1 MTVTYTAEVASCK
14 GFGCFLKLL
23 ARWKGSIY
31 KLVWP
36 DLVAYLTLYYAL
48 NLTYRYQLNPEQK
61 KTFESIVEY
70 CDTYSNLI
78 PLSFVL
84 GFYISIIMTRWWDQY
99 NNIPWPDAMAVYVS
113 SQVHGQDERGRM
125 MRRTIMRY
133 VCVCITMVLANISP
147 RVKKRFPSLDHLV
160 EVGLLLENEKIIIAS
175 INDKFPGPPKHWMPI
190 VWAASIVTRARKEGR
205 IRDDFSVKSI
215 IDELN
220 RIRGQCGKL
229 LGYDTV
235 SVPLVYTQV
244 VTLAVYSFLI
254 TTIMGRQWLDV
265 TTDIATSHPM
275 RVHNNHIDLYFP
287 IFTILQFFFYMGWL
301 KVAEVLINPF
311 GDDDEDFEVNWMIDR
326 NIQVSYLIVDGMHHE
341 HPDLVRDQYWDDVFP
356 AELPYTSAAEP
367 FREKVPQP
375 STANIAVEASGADYI
390 NPSSIKVEGS
400 LNPNYALLQDDSTS
414 ETDRNFIIGSL
425 SSKFPRREREKS
437 ISCESNTSMNTIGRG
452 SSIASS
458 LNKLGGSM
466 KKIFSG
472 SSSDNTKLT
481 CANDGVALR
490 PSSQSSDNL
499 SNLNKGP
506 GAGTSMKITDQ
517 VIEELDEQMTI
528 TASGKL
534 EPRKPAVQDI
544 FSDTNIPSSLPI
556 DVPNNPNPN
565 YPRNRPNS
573 SARSSG
579 TYAEIFSGAS
589 MTPNEENFD
598 IGAFENDM
606 LSSGGSSIN
615 SRRNSQSFK
624 DSDSKAAF
632 EELKRSRQ
640 QEKMSV
646 KLVRSISAAPSQ
658 ASDPT
663 ELDRPDEVP
672 VTVGEAIAQ
681 AE

>member
-1 MTVTYTAEVASCK
+1 MTVTYTAEVASCT

-48 NLTYRYQLNPEQK
+48 NLTYRYHLNPEQK
-61 KTFESIVEY
+61 KIFESIVEY

-99 NNIPWPDAMAVYVS
+99 QNIPWPDAMAVYVS

-147 RVKKRFPSLDHLV
+147 RVKKRFPSIDHFV
-160 EVGLLLENEKIIIAS
+160 EVGLLLENEKNIIAA
-175 INDKFPGPPKHWMPI
+175 INEKFPGPPKHWMPI

-205 IRDDFSVKSI
+205 VRDDFSVKSI

-265 TTDIATSHPM
+265 STDASHPL
-275 RVHNNHIDLYFP
+275 RIHNNYIDLYFP

-301 KVAEVLINPF
+301 KVAETLINPF

-375 STANIAVEASGADYI
+375 STANIAVDASATEYI
-390 NPSSIKVEGS
+390 NPTSVKVEGS
-400 LNPNYALLQDDSTS
+400 NNPNYALLQEDNPS
-414 ETDRNFIIGSL
+414 ESDRNFVIGSL
-425 SSKFPRREREKS
+425 SSKLPRREREKS
-437 ISCESNTSMNTIGRG
+437 ISCESNTSVNTLGLG
-452 SSIASS
+452 SIANS
-458 LNKLGGSM
+458 LNKLGGGSM
-466 KKIFSG
+466 QTLKKIFSG
-472 SSSDNTKLT
+472 SSEN
-481 CANDGVALR
+481 ADGVALKT
-490 PSSQSSDNL
+490 SSQSSDNIGM
-499 SNLNKGP
+499 NKG
-506 GAGTSMKITDQ
+506 GASLRITDQ

-528 TASGKL
+528 TASGRL
-534 EPRKPAVQDI
+534 EPRKAVQDI
-544 FSDTNIPSSLPI
+544 FSEGNIPSSLPI
-556 DVPNNPNPN
+556 DVPTNSNSN
-565 YPRNRPNS
+565 YPRNNPDS

-579 TYAEIFSGAS
+579 TYAEIYTGAAT
-589 MTPNEENFD
+589 TPNEENFD
-598 IGAFENDM
+598 LSAFDNDLM
-606 LSSGGSSIN
+606 SSEGSSTVN
-615 SRRNSQSFK
+615 SSRRNSQSFR
-624 DSDSKAAF
+624 DPDAKAAF
-632 EELKRSRQ
+632 ESLKRSRQ

-646 KLVRSISAAPSQ
+646 KYVRSISAAPSNG
-658 ASDPT
+658 S
-663 ELDRPDEVP
+663 EMMEDRPNEEIITDAVP
-672 VTVGEAIAQ
+672 VTLGEGVTTQ
-681 AE
+681 PD

>member
-1 MTVTYTAEVASCK
+1 MTVTYTAEVASCT

-48 NLTYRYQLNPEQK
+48 NLTYRYHLNPEQK
-61 KTFESIVEY
+61 KIFESIVEY

-99 NNIPWPDAMAVYVS
+99 QNIPWPDAMAVYVS

-147 RVKKRFPSLDHLV
+147 RVKKRFPSIDHFV
-160 EVGLLLENEKIIIAS
+160 EVGLLLENEKNIIAA
-175 INDKFPGPPKHWMPI
+175 INEKFPGPPKHWMPI

-205 IRDDFSVKSI
+205 VRDDFSVKSI

-265 TTDIATSHPM
+265 STDASHPL
-275 RVHNNHIDLYFP
+275 RIHNNHIDLYFP

-301 KVAEVLINPF
+301 KVAETLINPF

-375 STANIAVEASGADYI
+375 STANIAVDASATEYI
-390 NPSSIKVEGS
+390 NPTSVKVEGS
-400 LNPNYALLQDDSTS
+400 NNPNYALLQEDNPNES
-414 ETDRNFIIGSL
+414 DRNFVIGSL
-425 SSKFPRREREKS
+425 SSKLPRREREKS
-437 ISCESNTSMNTIGRG
+437 ISCESNTSVNTLGLG
-452 SSIASS
+452 SIANS
-458 LNKLGGSM
+458 LNKLGGGSM
-466 KKIFSG
+466 QTLKKIFSG
-472 SSSDNTKLT
+472 SSEN
-481 CANDGVALR
+481 ADGVALKT
-490 PSSQSSDNL
+490 SSQSSDNIGM
-499 SNLNKGP
+499 NKG
-506 GAGTSMKITDQ
+506 GASLRITDQ

-528 TASGKL
+528 TASGRL
-534 EPRKPAVQDI
+534 EPRKAVQDI
-544 FSDTNIPSSLPI
+544 FSEGNIPSSLPI
-556 DVPNNPNPN
+556 DVPTNSNSN
-565 YPRNRPNS
+565 YPRNNPDS

-579 TYAEIFSGAS
+579 TYAEIYTGAAT
-589 MTPNEENFD
+589 TPNEENFD
-598 IGAFENDM
+598 LSAFDNDLM
-606 LSSGGSSIN
+606 SSEGSSTVN
-615 SRRNSQSFK
+615 SSRRNSQSFR
-624 DSDSKAAF
+624 DPDAKAAF
-632 EELKRSRQ
+632 ESLKRSRQ

-646 KLVRSISAAPSQ
+646 KYVRSISAAPSNG
-658 ASDPT
+658 S
-663 ELDRPDEVP
+663 EMMEDRPNEEIITDAVP
-672 VTVGEAIAQ
+672 VTLGESVTTQ
-681 AE
+681 PD

>member
-1 MTVTYTAEVASCK
+1 MTVTYTAEVASCT

-48 NLTYRYQLNPEQK
+48 NLTYRYHLNPEQK
-61 KTFESIVEY
+61 KIFESIVEY

-99 NNIPWPDAMAVYVS
+99 QNIPWPDAMAVYVS

-147 RVKKRFPSLDHLV
+147 RVKKRFPSIDHFV
-160 EVGLLLENEKIIIAS
+160 EVGLLLENEKNIIAA
-175 INDKFPGPPKHWMPI
+175 INEKFPGPPKHWMPI

-205 IRDDFSVKSI
+205 VRDDFSVKSI

-265 TTDIATSHPM
+265 STDASHPL
-275 RVHNNHIDLYFP
+275 RIHNNPIDLYFP

-301 KVAEVLINPF
+301 KVAETLINPF

-375 STANIAVEASGADYI
+375 STANIAVDASATEYI
-390 NPSSIKVEGS
+390 NPTSVKVEGS
-400 LNPNYALLQDDSTS
+400 NNPNYALLQEDNPS
-414 ETDRNFIIGSL
+414 ESDRNFVIGSL
-425 SSKFPRREREKS
+425 SSKLPRREREKS
-437 ISCESNTSMNTIGRG
+437 ISCESNTSVNTLGLG
-452 SSIASS
+452 SIANS
-458 LNKLGGSM
+458 LNKLGGGSM
-466 KKIFSG
+466 QTLKKIFSG
-472 SSSDNTKLT
+472 SSEN
-481 CANDGVALR
+481 ADGVALKT
-490 PSSQSSDNL
+490 SSQSSDNIGM
-499 SNLNKGP
+499 NKG
-506 GAGTSMKITDQ
+506 GASLRITDQ

-528 TASGKL
+528 TASGRL
-534 EPRKPAVQDI
+534 EPRKAVQDI
-544 FSDTNIPSSLPI
+544 FSEGNIPSSLPI
-556 DVPNNPNPN
+556 DVPTNSNSN
-565 YPRNRPNS
+565 YPRNNPDS

-579 TYAEIFSGAS
+579 TYAEIYTGAAT
-589 MTPNEENFD
+589 TPNEENFD
-598 IGAFENDM
+598 LSAFDNDLM
-606 LSSGGSSIN
+606 SSEGSSTVN
-615 SRRNSQSFK
+615 SSRRNSQSFR
-624 DSDSKAAF
+624 DPDAKAAF
-632 EELKRSRQ
+632 ESLKRSRQ

-646 KLVRSISAAPSQ
+646 KYVRSISAAPSNG
-658 ASDPT
+658 S
-663 ELDRPDEVP
+663 EMMEDRPNEEIITDAVP
-672 VTVGEAIAQ
+672 VTLGESVTTQ
-681 AE
+681 PD

>member
-1 MTVTYTAEVASCK
+1 MTVTYTAEVASCT
-14 GFGCFLKLL
+14 GFGCFLKVL

-48 NLTYRYQLNPEQK
+48 NLTYRYHLNPEQK
-61 KTFESIVEY
+61 KIFESIVEY

-99 NNIPWPDAMAVYVS
+99 QNIPWPDAMAVYVS

-147 RVKKRFPSLDHLV
+147 RVKKRFPSIDHFV
-160 EVGLLLENEKIIIAS
+160 EVGLLLENEKNIIAA
-175 INDKFPGPPKHWMPI
+175 INEKFPGPPKHWMPI

-205 IRDDFSVKSI
+205 VRDDFSVKSI

-265 TTDIATSHPM
+265 STDASHPL
-275 RVHNNHIDLYFP
+275 RIHNNHIDLYFP

-301 KVAEVLINPF
+301 KVAETLINPF

-375 STANIAVEASGADYI
+375 STANIAVDASATEYI
-390 NPSSIKVEGS
+390 NPTSVKVEGS
-400 LNPNYALLQDDSTS
+400 NNPNYALLQEDNPS
-414 ETDRNFIIGSL
+414 ESDRNFVIGSL
-425 SSKFPRREREKS
+425 SSKLPRREREKS
-437 ISCESNTSMNTIGRG
+437 ISCESNTSVNTLGLG
-452 SSIASS
+452 SIANS
-458 LNKLGGSM
+458 LNKLGGGSM
-466 KKIFSG
+466 QTLKKIFSG
-472 SSSDNTKLT
+472 SSEN
-481 CANDGVALR
+481 ADGVALKT
-490 PSSQSSDNL
+490 SSQSSDNIGM
-499 SNLNKGP
+499 NKG
-506 GAGTSMKITDQ
+506 GASLKITDQ

-528 TASGKL
+528 TASGRL
-534 EPRKPAVQDI
+534 EPRKAVQDI
-544 FSDTNIPSSLPI
+544 FSEGNIPSSLPI
-556 DVPNNPNPN
+556 DVPTNSNSN
-565 YPRNRPNS
+565 YPRNNPDS

-579 TYAEIFSGAS
+579 TYAEIYTGAAT
-589 MTPNEENFD
+589 TPNEENFD
-598 IGAFENDM
+598 LSAFDNDLM
-606 LSSGGSSIN
+606 SSEGSSTVN
-615 SRRNSQSFK
+615 SSRRNSQSFR
-624 DSDSKAAF
+624 DPDAKAAF
-632 EELKRSRQ
+632 ESLKRSRQ

-646 KLVRSISAAPSQ
+646 KYVRSISAAPSNG
-658 ASDPT
+658 S
-663 ELDRPDEVP
+663 EMMEDRPNEEIITDAVP
-672 VTVGEAIAQ
+672 VTLGESVTTQ
-681 AE
+681 PD

>member
-1 MTVTYTAEVASCK
+1 MTVTYTAEVASCT

-48 NLTYRYQLNPEQK
+48 NLTYRYHLNPEQK
-61 KTFESIVEY
+61 KIFESIVEY

-99 NNIPWPDAMAVYVS
+99 QNIPWPDAMAVYVS

-147 RVKKRFPSLDHLV
+147 RVKKRFPSIDHFV
-160 EVGLLLENEKIIIAS
+160 EVGLLLENEKNIIAA
-175 INDKFPGPPKHWMPI
+175 INEKFPGPPKHWMPI

-205 IRDDFSVKSI
+205 VRDDFSVKSI

-265 TTDIATSHPM
+265 STDASHPL
-275 RVHNNHIDLYFP
+275 RIHNNHIDLYFP

-301 KVAEVLINPF
+301 KVAETLINPF

-375 STANIAVEASGADYI
+375 STANIAVDASATEYI
-390 NPSSIKVEGS
+390 NPTSVKVEGS
-400 LNPNYALLQDDSTS
+400 NNPNYALLQEDNPS
-414 ETDRNFIIGSL
+414 ESDRNFVIGSL
-425 SSKFPRREREKS
+425 SSKLPRREREKS
-437 ISCESNTSMNTIGRG
+437 ISCESNTSVNTLGLG
-452 SSIASS
+452 SIANS
-458 LNKLGGSM
+458 LNKLGGGSM
-466 KKIFSG
+466 QTLKKIFSG
-472 SSSDNTKLT
+472 SSEN
-481 CANDGVALR
+481 ADGVALKT
-490 PSSQSSDNL
+490 SSQSSDNIGM
-499 SNLNKGP
+499 NKG
-506 GAGTSMKITDQ
+506 GASLKITDQ

-528 TASGKL
+528 TASGRL
-534 EPRKPAVQDI
+534 EPRKAVQDI
-544 FSDTNIPSSLPI
+544 FSEGNIPSSLPI
-556 DVPNNPNPN
+556 DVPTNSNSN
-565 YPRNRPNS
+565 YPRNNPDS

-579 TYAEIFSGAS
+579 TYAEIYTGAAT
-589 MTPNEENFD
+589 TPNEENFD
-598 IGAFENDM
+598 LSAFDNDLM
-606 LSSGGSSIN
+606 SSEGSSTVN
-615 SRRNSQSFK
+615 SSRRNSQSFR
-624 DSDSKAAF
+624 DPDAKAAF
-632 EELKRSRQ
+632 ESLKRSRQ

-646 KLVRSISAAPSQ
+646 KYVRSISAAPSNG
-658 ASDPT
+658 S
-663 ELDRPDEVP
+663 EMMEDRPNEEIITDAVP
-672 VTVGEAIAQ
+672 VTLGESVTTQ
-681 AE
+681 PD

>member
-1 MTVTYTAEVASCK
+1 MTVTYTAEVASCT

-48 NLTYRYQLNPEQK
+48 NLTYRYHLNPEQK
-61 KTFESIVEY
+61 KIFESIVEY

-99 NNIPWPDAMAVYVS
+99 QNIPWPDAMAVYVS

-147 RVKKRFPSLDHLV
+147 RVKKRFPSIDHFV
-160 EVGLLLENEKIIIAS
+160 EVGLLLENEKNIIAA
-175 INDKFPGPPKHWMPI
+175 INEKFPGPPKHWMPI

-205 IRDDFSVKSI
+205 VRDDFSVKSI

-265 TTDIATSHPM
+265 STDASHPL
-275 RVHNNHIDLYFP
+275 RIHNNHIDLYFP

-301 KVAEVLINPF
+301 KVAETLINPF

-375 STANIAVEASGADYI
+375 STANIAVDASATEYI
-390 NPSSIKVEGS
+390 NPTSVKVEGS
-400 LNPNYALLQDDSTS
+400 NNPNYALLQEDNPS
-414 ETDRNFIIGSL
+414 ESDRNFVIGSL
-425 SSKFPRREREKS
+425 SSKLPRREREKS
-437 ISCESNTSMNTIGRG
+437 ISCESNTSVNTLGLG
-452 SSIASS
+452 SIANS
-458 LNKLGGSM
+458 LNKLGGGSM
-466 KKIFSG
+466 QTLKKIFSG
-472 SSSDNTKLT
+472 SSEN
-481 CANDGVALR
+481 ADGVALKT
-490 PSSQSSDNL
+490 SSQSSDNIGM
-499 SNLNKGP
+499 NKG
-506 GAGTSMKITDQ
+506 GASLRITDQ

-528 TASGKL
+528 TASGRL
-534 EPRKPAVQDI
+534 EPRKAVQDI
-544 FSDTNIPSSLPI
+544 FSEGNIPSSLPI
-556 DVPNNPNPN
+556 DVPTNSNSN
-565 YPRNRPNS
+565 YPRNNPDS

-579 TYAEIFSGAS
+579 TYAEIYTGAAT
-589 MTPNEENFD
+589 TPNEENFD
-598 IGAFENDM
+598 LSAFDNDLM
-606 LSSGGSSIN
+606 SSEGSSTVN
-615 SRRNSQSFK
+615 SSRRNSQSFR
-624 DSDSKAAF
+624 DPDAKAAF
-632 EELKRSRQ
+632 ESLKRSRQ

-646 KLVRSISAAPSQ
+646 KYVRSISAAPSNG
-658 ASDPT
+658 S
-663 ELDRPDEVP
+663 EMMEDRPNEEIITDAVP
-672 VTVGEAIAQ
+672 VTLGEGVTTQ
-681 AE
+681 PD

>member
-1 MTVTYTAEVASCK
+1 MTVTYTAEVASCT

-48 NLTYRYQLNPEQK
+48 NLTYRYHLNPEQK
-61 KTFESIVEY
+61 KIFESIVEY

-99 NNIPWPDAMAVYVS
+99 QNIPWPDAMAVYVS

-147 RVKKRFPSLDHLV
+147 RVKKRFPSIDHFV
-160 EVGLLLENEKIIIAS
+160 EVGLLLENEKNIIAA
-175 INDKFPGPPKHWMPI
+175 INEKFPGPPKHWMPI

-205 IRDDFSVKSI
+205 VRDDFSVKSI

-265 TTDIATSHPM
+265 STDASHPL
-275 RVHNNHIDLYFP
+275 RIHNNHIDLYFP

-301 KVAEVLINPF
+301 KVAETLINPF

-375 STANIAVEASGADYI
+375 STANIAVDASATEYT
-390 NPSSIKVEGS
+390 NPTSVKVEGS
-400 LNPNYALLQDDSTS
+400 NNPNYALLQEDNPS
-414 ETDRNFIIGSL
+414 ESDRNFVIGSL
-425 SSKFPRREREKS
+425 SSKLPRREREKS
-437 ISCESNTSMNTIGRG
+437 ISCESNTSVNTLGLG
-452 SSIASS
+452 SIANS
-458 LNKLGGSM
+458 LNKLGGGSM
-466 KKIFSG
+466 QTLKKIFSG
-472 SSSDNTKLT
+472 SSEN
-481 CANDGVALR
+481 ADGVALKT
-490 PSSQSSDNL
+490 SSQSSDNIGM
-499 SNLNKGP
+499 NKG
-506 GAGTSMKITDQ
+506 GASLRITDQ

-528 TASGKL
+528 TASGRL
-534 EPRKPAVQDI
+534 EPRKAVQDI
-544 FSDTNIPSSLPI
+544 FSEGNIPSSLPI
-556 DVPNNPNPN
+556 DVPTNSNSN
-565 YPRNRPNS
+565 YPRNNPDS

-579 TYAEIFSGAS
+579 TYSEIYTGAAT
-589 MTPNEENFD
+589 TPNEENFD
-598 IGAFENDM
+598 LSAFDNDLM
-606 LSSGGSSIN
+606 SSEGSSTVN
-615 SRRNSQSFK
+615 SSRRNSQSFR
-624 DSDSKAAF
+624 DRDAKAAF
-632 EELKRSRQ
+632 ESLKRSRQ

-646 KLVRSISAAPSQ
+646 KYVRSISAAPSNG
-658 ASDPT
+658 S
-663 ELDRPDEVP
+663 EMMEDRPNEEIITDAVP
-672 VTVGEAIAQ
+672 VTLGEGVTTQ
-681 AE
+681 PD

>member
-1 MTVTYTAEVASCK
+1 MTVTYTAEVASCT

-48 NLTYRYQLNPEQK
+48 NLTYRYHLNPEQK
-61 KTFESIVEY
+61 KIFESIVEY

-99 NNIPWPDAMAVYVS
+99 QNIPWPDAMAVYVS

-147 RVKKRFPSLDHLV
+147 RVKKRFPSIDHFV
-160 EVGLLLENEKIIIAS
+160 EVGLLLENEKNIIAA
-175 INDKFPGPPKHWMPI
+175 INEKFPGPPKHWMLI

-205 IRDDFSVKSI
+205 VRDDFSVKSI

-265 TTDIATSHPM
+265 STDASHPL
-275 RVHNNHIDLYFP
+275 RIHNNHIDLYFP

-301 KVAEVLINPF
+301 KVAETLINPF

-375 STANIAVEASGADYI
+375 STANIAVDASATEYI
-390 NPSSIKVEGS
+390 NPTSVKVEGS
-400 LNPNYALLQDDSTS
+400 NNPNYALLQEDNPS
-414 ETDRNFIIGSL
+414 ESDRNFVIGSL
-425 SSKFPRREREKS
+425 SSKLPRREREKS
-437 ISCESNTSMNTIGRG
+437 ISCESNTSVNTLGLG
-452 SSIASS
+452 SIANS
-458 LNKLGGSM
+458 LNKLGGGSM
-466 KKIFSG
+466 QTLKKIFSG
-472 SSSDNTKLT
+472 SSEN
-481 CANDGVALR
+481 ADGVALKT
-490 PSSQSSDNL
+490 SSQSSDNIGM
-499 SNLNKGP
+499 NKG
-506 GAGTSMKITDQ
+506 GASLRITDQ

-528 TASGKL
+528 TASGRL
-534 EPRKPAVQDI
+534 EPRKAVQDI
-544 FSDTNIPSSLPI
+544 FSEGNIPSSLPI
-556 DVPNNPNPN
+556 DVPTNSNSN
-565 YPRNRPNS
+565 YPRNNPDS

-579 TYAEIFSGAS
+579 TYAEIYTGAAT
-589 MTPNEENFD
+589 TPNEENFD
-598 IGAFENDM
+598 LSAFDNDLM
-606 LSSGGSSIN
+606 SSEGSSTVN
-615 SRRNSQSFK
+615 SSRRNSQSFR
-624 DSDSKAAF
+624 DPDAKAAF
-632 EELKRSRQ
+632 ESLKRSRQ

-646 KLVRSISAAPSQ
+646 KYVRSISAAPSNG
-658 ASDPT
+658 S
-663 ELDRPDEVP
+663 EMMEDRPNEEIITDAVP
-672 VTVGEAIAQ
+672 VTLGESVTTQ
-681 AE
+681 PD

>member
-36 DLVAYLTLYYAL
+36 DLMAYLTLYYAL
-48 NLTYRYQLNPEQK
+48 NLTYRYQLNPDQK
-61 KTFESIVEY
+61 KIFESIVEY

-99 NNIPWPDAMAVYVS
+99 NNIPWPDATAVYVS

-133 VCVCITMVLANISP
+133 VCTCITMVLANISP

-160 EVGLLLENEKIIIAS
+160 EGGLLLENEKNIIAG
-175 INDKFPGPPKHWMPI
+175 INEKFPGPPKHWMPI

-205 IRDDFSVKSI
+205 VRDDFSVKSI

-265 TTDIATSHPM
+265 SNDISHPL
-275 RVHNNHIDLYFP
+275 RIHNNYIDVYFP

-356 AELPYTSAAEP
+356 SELPYTSAAEP
-367 FREKVPQP
+367 FREKVPLP
-375 STANIAVEASGADYI
+375 STANIAVDQCGTDYI
-390 NPSSIKVEGS
+390 NPTSVKVEGS
-400 LNPNYALLQDDSTS
+400 NNPNYALLQEDNQS
-414 ETDRNFIIGSL
+414 ERNFIMGSMKL
-425 SSKFPRREREKS
+425 PRREREKS
-437 ISCESNTSMNTIGRG
+437 ISCESTASMNTVGMG
-452 SSIASS
+452 SIASS
-458 LNKLGGSM
+458 LNKLGSM
-466 KKIFSG
+466 QTLKKIFG
-472 SSSDNTKLT
+472 SSDNTNKQT
-481 CANDGVALR
+481 CANDGVAMTK
-490 PSSQSSDNL
+490 PSQSSDNL
-499 SNLNKGP
+499 SNVKG
-506 GAGTSMKITDQ
+506 GGTSLKITDQ

-528 TASGKL
+528 TASGRL

-544 FSDTNIPSSLPI
+544 FSDANIPSSLPI
-556 DVPNNPNPN
+556 DVPNNPNSK
-565 YPRNRPNS
+565 YPRNRPTS
-573 SARSSG
+573 SAHSSG

-589 MTPNEENFD
+589 TTPNEENFD
-598 IGAFENDM
+598 LGAFENDM
-606 LSSGGSSIN
+606 ISSGGSSAGTS
-615 SRRNSQSFK
+615 SRRNSYSFK
-624 DSDSKAAF
+624 DAESKAAF
-632 EELKRSRQ
+632 ENLKRSRQ

-658 ASDPT
+658 MSDPN
-663 ELDRPDEVP
+663 ELDKPSEEEPVP
-672 VTVGEAIAQ
+672 VTLGEEITQ
-681 AE
+681 TD

>member
-1 MTVTYTAEVASCK
+1 MTVTYTAEVASCT

-48 NLTYRYQLNPEQK
+48 NLTYRYHLNPEQK
-61 KTFESIVEY
+61 KIFESIVEY

-99 NNIPWPDAMAVYVS
+99 QNIPWPDAMAVYVS

-147 RVKKRFPSLDHLV
+147 RVKKRFPSIDHFV
-160 EVGLLLENEKIIIAS
+160 EVGLLLENEKNIIAA
-175 INDKFPGPPKHWMPI
+175 INEKFPGPPKHWMPI

-205 IRDDFSVKSI
+205 VRDDFSVKSI

-265 TTDIATSHPM
+265 STDASHPL
-275 RVHNNHIDLYFP
+275 RIHNNHIDLYFP

-301 KVAEVLINPF
+301 KVAETLINPF

-375 STANIAVEASGADYI
+375 STANIAVDASATEYI
-390 NPSSIKVEGS
+390 NPTSVKVEGS
-400 LNPNYALLQDDSTS
+400 NNPNYALLQEDNPS
-414 ETDRNFIIGSL
+414 ESDRNFVIGSL
-425 SSKFPRREREKS
+425 SSKLPRREREKS
-437 ISCESNTSMNTIGRG
+437 ISCESNTSVNTLGLG
-452 SSIASS
+452 SIANS
-458 LNKLGGSM
+458 LNKLGGGSM
-466 KKIFSG
+466 QTLKKIFSG
-472 SSSDNTKLT
+472 SSEN
-481 CANDGVALR
+481 ADGVALKT
-490 PSSQSSDNL
+490 SSQSSDNIGM
-499 SNLNKGP
+499 NKG
-506 GAGTSMKITDQ
+506 GASLRITDQ

-528 TASGKL
+528 TASGRL
-534 EPRKPAVQDI
+534 EPRKAVQDI
-544 FSDTNIPSSLPI
+544 FSEGNIPSSLPI
-556 DVPNNPNPN
+556 DVPTNSNSN
-565 YPRNRPNS
+565 YPRNNPDS

-579 TYAEIFSGAS
+579 TYAEIYTGAAT
-589 MTPNEENFD
+589 TPNEENFD
-598 IGAFENDM
+598 LSTFDNDLM
-606 LSSGGSSIN
+606 SSEGSSTVN
-615 SRRNSQSFK
+615 SSRRNSQSFR
-624 DSDSKAAF
+624 DPDAKAAF
-632 EELKRSRQ
+632 ESLKRSRQ

-646 KLVRSISAAPSQ
+646 KYVRSISAAPSNG
-658 ASDPT
+658 S
-663 ELDRPDEVP
+663 EMMEDRPNEEIITDAVP
-672 VTVGEAIAQ
+672 VTLGEGVTTQ
-681 AE
+681 PD

>member
-1 MTVTYTAEVASCK
+1 MTVTYTAEVASCT

-48 NLTYRYQLNPEQK
+48 NLTYRYHLNPEQK
-61 KTFESIVEY
+61 KIFESIVEY

-99 NNIPWPDAMAVYVS
+99 QNIPWPDAMAVYVS

-147 RVKKRFPSLDHLV
+147 RVKKRFPSIDHFV
-160 EVGLLLENEKIIIAS
+160 EVGLLLENEKNIIAA
-175 INDKFPGPPKHWMPI
+175 INEKFPGPPKHWMPI

-205 IRDDFSVKSI
+205 VRDDFSVKSI

-265 TTDIATSHPM
+265 STDASHPL
-275 RVHNNHIDLYFP
+275 RIHNNHIDLYFP

-301 KVAEVLINPF
+301 KVAETLINPF

-375 STANIAVEASGADYI
+375 STANIAVDASATEYI
-390 NPSSIKVEGS
+390 NPTSVKVEGS
-400 LNPNYALLQDDSTS
+400 NNPNYALLQEDNPS
-414 ETDRNFIIGSL
+414 ESDRNFVIGSL
-425 SSKFPRREREKS
+425 SSKLPRREREKS
-437 ISCESNTSMNTIGRG
+437 ISCESNTSVNTLGLG
-452 SSIASS
+452 SIANS
-458 LNKLGGSM
+458 LNKLGGGSM
-466 KKIFSG
+466 QTLKKIFSG
-472 SSSDNTKLT
+472 SSEN
-481 CANDGVALR
+481 ADGVALKA
-490 PSSQSSDNL
+490 SSQSSDNIGM
-499 SNLNKGP
+499 NKG
-506 GAGTSMKITDQ
+506 GASLRITDQ

-528 TASGKL
+528 TASGRL
-534 EPRKPAVQDI
+534 EPRKAVQDI
-544 FSDTNIPSSLPI
+544 FSEGNIPSSLPI
-556 DVPNNPNPN
+556 DVPTNSNSN
-565 YPRNRPNS
+565 YPRNNPDS

-579 TYAEIFSGAS
+579 TYAEIYTGAAT
-589 MTPNEENFD
+589 TPNEENFD
-598 IGAFENDM
+598 LSAFDNDLM
-606 LSSGGSSIN
+606 SSEGSSTVN
-615 SRRNSQSFK
+615 SSRRNSQSFR
-624 DSDSKAAF
+624 DPDAKAAF
-632 EELKRSRQ
+632 ESLKRSRQ

-646 KLVRSISAAPSQ
+646 KYVRSISAAPSNG
-658 ASDPT
+658 S
-663 ELDRPDEVP
+663 EMMEDRPNEEIITDAVP
-672 VTVGEAIAQ
+672 VTLGESVTTQ
-681 AE
+681 PD

>member
-1 MTVTYTAEVASCK
+1 MTVTYTAEVASCT

-48 NLTYRYQLNPEQK
+48 NLTYRYHLNPEQK
-61 KTFESIVEY
+61 KVFESIVEY

-147 RVKKRFPSLDHLV
+147 RVKKRFPSLDHFV
-160 EVGLLLENEKIIIAS
+160 EVGLLLENEKNIIAA

-205 IRDDFSVKSI
+205 VRDDFSVKSI

-265 TTDIATSHPM
+265 SSDITHPL

-287 IFTILQFFFYMGWL
+287 VFTILQFFFYMGWL

-367 FREKVPQP
+367 FREKAPQP
-375 STANIAVEASGADYI
+375 STANIAVDACGAEYI
-390 NPSSIKVEGS
+390 NPTSVKIEGN
-400 LNPNYALLQDDSTS
+400 NPNYALLQEDSQS
-414 ETDRNFIIGSL
+414 VSDRNFIIGS
-425 SSKFPRREREKS
+425 SSIRLPRREREKS
-437 ISCESNTSMNTIGRG
+437 ISCESNTSVNTVGMG
-452 SSIASS
+452 SIANS
-458 LNKLGGSM
+458 LNKLGGGSM
-466 KKIFSG
+466 QTLRKIFSG
-472 SSSDNTKLT
+472 SSENTKLT
-481 CANDGVALR
+481 TDGVPLKT
-490 PSSQSSDNL
+490 SSQSTDNI
-499 SNLNKGP
+499 SVNKG
-506 GAGTSMKITDQ
+506 GNSMRITDQ

-528 TASGKL
+528 TASGRL
-534 EPRKPAVQDI
+534 EPRKAVQDI
-544 FSDTNIPSSLPI
+544 FSDSNIPSSLPI
-556 DVPNNPNPN
+556 DVPNNSNSH
-565 YPRNRPNS
+565 YPRNNPDL

-579 TYAEIFSGAS
+579 TYAEIYSGAPN
-589 MTPNEENFD
+589 TPNEENFD
-598 IGAFENDM
+598 LGAFDQELM
-606 LSSGGSSIN
+606 SSGGSSTVSS

-624 DSDSKAAF
+624 DADAKAAF
-632 EELKRSRQ
+632 DSLKRTRQ

-646 KLVRSISAAPSQ
+646 KYVRSISAAPSTDAMEQ
-658 ASDPT
+658 DKPSE
-663 ELDRPDEVP
+663 ELIAETVP
-672 VTVGEAIAQ
+672 VLLGEAATTQ
-681 AE
+681 AD

>member
-1 MTVTYTAEVASCK
+1 MTVTYTAEVASCT

-48 NLTYRYQLNPEQK
+48 NLTYRYHLNPEQK
-61 KTFESIVEY
+61 KIFESIVEY

-99 NNIPWPDAMAVYVS
+99 QNIPWPDAMAVYVS

-147 RVKKRFPSLDHLV
+147 RVKKRFPSIDHFV
-160 EVGLLLENEKIIIAS
+160 EVGLLLENEKNIIAA
-175 INDKFPGPPKHWMPI
+175 INEKFPGPPKHWMPI

-205 IRDDFSVKSI
+205 VRDDFSVKSI

-265 TTDIATSHPM
+265 STDASHPL
-275 RVHNNHIDLYFP
+275 RIHNNYIDLYFP

-301 KVAEVLINPF
+301 KVAETLINPF

-375 STANIAVEASGADYI
+375 STANIAVDASATEYI
-390 NPSSIKVEGS
+390 NPTSVKVEGS
-400 LNPNYALLQDDSTS
+400 NNPNYALLQEDNPS
-414 ETDRNFIIGSL
+414 ESDRNFVIGSL
-425 SSKFPRREREKS
+425 SSKLPRREREKS
-437 ISCESNTSMNTIGRG
+437 ISCESNTSVNTLGLG
-452 SSIASS
+452 SIANS
-458 LNKLGGSM
+458 LNKLGGGSM
-466 KKIFSG
+466 QTLKKIFSG
-472 SSSDNTKLT
+472 SSEN
-481 CANDGVALR
+481 ADGVALKT
-490 PSSQSSDNL
+490 SSQSSDNIGM
-499 SNLNKGP
+499 NKG
-506 GAGTSMKITDQ
+506 GASLRITDQ

-528 TASGKL
+528 TASGRL
-534 EPRKPAVQDI
+534 EPRKAVQDI
-544 FSDTNIPSSLPI
+544 FSEGNIPSSLPI
-556 DVPNNPNPN
+556 DVPTNSNSN
-565 YPRNRPNS
+565 YPRNNPDS

-579 TYAEIFSGAS
+579 TYAEIYTGAAT
-589 MTPNEENFD
+589 TPNEENFD
-598 IGAFENDM
+598 LSAFDNDLM
-606 LSSGGSSIN
+606 SSEGSSTVN
-615 SRRNSQSFK
+615 SSRRNSQSFR
-624 DSDSKAAF
+624 DPDAKAAF
-632 EELKRSRQ
+632 ESLKRSRQ

-646 KLVRSISAAPSQ
+646 KYVRSISAAPSNG
-658 ASDPT
+658 S
-663 ELDRPDEVP
+663 EMMEDRPNEEIITDAVP
-672 VTVGEAIAQ
+672 VTLGESVTTQ
-681 AE
+681 PD

>member
-1 MTVTYTAEVASCK
+1 MTVTYTAEVASCT

-48 NLTYRYQLNPEQK
+48 NLTYRYHLNPEQK
-61 KTFESIVEY
+61 KIFESIVEY

-99 NNIPWPDAMAVYVS
+99 QNIPWPDAMAVYVS

-147 RVKKRFPSLDHLV
+147 RVKKRFPSIDHFV
-160 EVGLLLENEKIIIAS
+160 EVGLLLENEKNIIAA
-175 INDKFPGPPKHWMPI
+175 INEKFPGPPKHWMPI

-205 IRDDFSVKSI
+205 VRDDFSVKSI

-265 TTDIATSHPM
+265 STDASHPL
-275 RVHNNHIDLYFP
+275 RIHNNYIDLYFP

-301 KVAEVLINPF
+301 KVAETLINPF

-375 STANIAVEASGADYI
+375 STANIAVDASATEYI
-390 NPSSIKVEGS
+390 NPTSVKVEGS
-400 LNPNYALLQDDSTS
+400 NNPNYALLQEDNPS
-414 ETDRNFIIGSL
+414 ESDRNFVIGSL
-425 SSKFPRREREKS
+425 SSKLPRREREKS
-437 ISCESNTSMNTIGRG
+437 ISCESNTSVNTLGLG
-452 SSIASS
+452 SIANS
-458 LNKLGGSM
+458 LNKLGGGSM
-466 KKIFSG
+466 QTLKKIFSG
-472 SSSDNTKLT
+472 SSEN
-481 CANDGVALR
+481 ADGVALKT
-490 PSSQSSDNL
+490 SSQSSDNIGM
-499 SNLNKGP
+499 NKG
-506 GAGTSMKITDQ
+506 GASLKITDQ

-528 TASGKL
+528 TASGRL
-534 EPRKPAVQDI
+534 EPRKAVQDI
-544 FSDTNIPSSLPI
+544 FSEGNIPSSLPI
-556 DVPNNPNPN
+556 DVPTNSNSN
-565 YPRNRPNS
+565 YPRNNPDS

-579 TYAEIFSGAS
+579 TYAEIYTGAAT
-589 MTPNEENFD
+589 TPNEENFD
-598 IGAFENDM
+598 LSAFDNDLM
-606 LSSGGSSIN
+606 SSEGSSTVN
-615 SRRNSQSFK
+615 SSRRNSQSFR
-624 DSDSKAAF
+624 DPDAKAAF
-632 EELKRSRQ
+632 ESLKRSRQ

-646 KLVRSISAAPSQ
+646 KYVRSISAAPSNG
-658 ASDPT
+658 S
-663 ELDRPDEVP
+663 EMMEDRPNEEIITDAVP
-672 VTVGEAIAQ
+672 VTLGESVTTQ
-681 AE
+681 PD

>member
-1 MTVTYTAEVASCK
+1 MTVTYTAEVASCT

-48 NLTYRYQLNPEQK
+48 NLTYRYHLNPEQK
-61 KTFESIVEY
+61 KIFESIVEY

-99 NNIPWPDAMAVYVS
+99 QNIPWPDAMAVYVS

-147 RVKKRFPSLDHLV
+147 RVKKRFPSIDHFV
-160 EVGLLLENEKIIIAS
+160 EVGLLLENEKNIIAA
-175 INDKFPGPPKHWMPI
+175 INEKFPGPPKHWMPI

-205 IRDDFSVKSI
+205 VRDDFSVKSI

-265 TTDIATSHPM
+265 STDASHPL
-275 RVHNNHIDLYFP
+275 RIHNNHIDLYFP

-301 KVAEVLINPF
+301 KVAETLINPF

-375 STANIAVEASGADYI
+375 STANIAVDASATEYI
-390 NPSSIKVEGS
+390 NPTSVKVEGS
-400 LNPNYALLQDDSTS
+400 NNPNYALLQEDNPS
-414 ETDRNFIIGSL
+414 ESDRNFVIGSL
-425 SSKFPRREREKS
+425 SSKLPRREREKS
-437 ISCESNTSMNTIGRG
+437 ISCESNTSVNTLGLG
-452 SSIASS
+452 SIANS
-458 LNKLGGSM
+458 LNKLGGGSM
-466 KKIFSG
+466 QTLKKIFSG
-472 SSSDNTKLT
+472 SSEN
-481 CANDGVALR
+481 ADGVALKT
-490 PSSQSSDNL
+490 SSQSSDNIGM
-499 SNLNKGP
+499 NKG
-506 GAGTSMKITDQ
+506 GASLRITDQ

-528 TASGKL
+528 TASGRL
-534 EPRKPAVQDI
+534 EPRKAVQDI
-544 FSDTNIPSSLPI
+544 FSEGNIPSSLPI
-556 DVPNNPNPN
+556 DVPTNSNSN
-565 YPRNRPNS
+565 YPRNNPDS

-579 TYAEIFSGAS
+579 TYAEIYTGAAT
-589 MTPNEENFD
+589 TPNEENFD
-598 IGAFENDM
+598 LSAFDNDLM
-606 LSSGGSSIN
+606 SSEGSSTVN
-615 SRRNSQSFK
+615 SSRRNSQSFR
-624 DSDSKAAF
+624 DRDAKAAF
-632 EELKRSRQ
+632 ESLKRSRQ

-646 KLVRSISAAPSQ
+646 KYVRSISAAPSNG
-658 ASDPT
+658 S
-663 ELDRPDEVP
+663 EMMEDRPNEEIITDAVP
-672 VTVGEAIAQ
+672 VTLGESVTTQ
-681 AE
+681 PD

>member
-1 MTVTYTAEVASCK
+1 MTVTYTAEVASCT

-48 NLTYRYQLNPEQK
+48 NLTYRYHLNPEQK
-61 KTFESIVEY
+61 KIFESIVEY

-99 NNIPWPDAMAVYVS
+99 QNIPWPDAMAVYVS

-147 RVKKRFPSLDHLV
+147 RVKKRFPSIDHFV
-160 EVGLLLENEKIIIAS
+160 EVGLLLENEKNIIAA
-175 INDKFPGPPKHWMPI
+175 INEKFPGPPKHWMPI

-205 IRDDFSVKSI
+205 VRDDFSVKSI

-265 TTDIATSHPM
+265 STDASHPL
-275 RVHNNHIDLYFP
+275 RIHNNHIDLYFP

-301 KVAEVLINPF
+301 KVAETLINPF

-375 STANIAVEASGADYI
+375 STANIAVDASATEYI
-390 NPSSIKVEGS
+390 NPTSVKVEGS
-400 LNPNYALLQDDSTS
+400 NNPNYALLQEDNPS
-414 ETDRNFIIGSL
+414 ESDRNFVIGSL
-425 SSKFPRREREKS
+425 SSKLPRREREKS
-437 ISCESNTSMNTIGRG
+437 ISCESNTSVNTLGLG
-452 SSIASS
+452 SIANS
-458 LNKLGGSM
+458 LNKLGGGSM
-466 KKIFSG
+466 QTLKKIFSG
-472 SSSDNTKLT
+472 SSEN
-481 CANDGVALR
+481 ADGVALKT
-490 PSSQSSDNL
+490 SSQSSDNIGM
-499 SNLNKGP
+499 NKG
-506 GAGTSMKITDQ
+506 GASLRITDQ

-528 TASGKL
+528 TASGRL
-534 EPRKPAVQDI
+534 EPRKAVQDI
-544 FSDTNIPSSLPI
+544 FSEGNIPSSLPI
-556 DVPNNPNPN
+556 DVPTNSNSN
-565 YPRNRPNS
+565 YPRNNPDS

-579 TYAEIFSGAS
+579 TYAEIYTGAAT
-589 MTPNEENFD
+589 TPNEENFD
-598 IGAFENDM
+598 LSAFDNDLM
-606 LSSGGSSIN
+606 SSEGSSTVN
-615 SRRNSQSFK
+615 SSRRNSQSFR
-624 DSDSKAAF
+624 DPDAKAAF
-632 EELKRSRQ
+632 ESLKRSRQ

-646 KLVRSISAAPSQ
+646 KYVRSISAAPSNG
-658 ASDPT
+658 S
-663 ELDRPDEVP
+663 EMMEDRPNEEIITDAVP
-672 VTVGEAIAQ
+672 VTLGESVTTQ
-681 AE
+681 PD